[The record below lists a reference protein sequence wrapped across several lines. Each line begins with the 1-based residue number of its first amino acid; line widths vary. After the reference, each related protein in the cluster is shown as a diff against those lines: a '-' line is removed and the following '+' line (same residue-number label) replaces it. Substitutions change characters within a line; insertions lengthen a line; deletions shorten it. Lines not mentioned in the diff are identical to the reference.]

1 MLTCVTV
8 FILLHSTFCHR
19 IYLQVGQRIIEVN
32 GQSLLGATHQ
42 EAVNILRNAG
52 DEIRLLVCD
61 GFNPSALPEGEGVR
75 LYISTHRYISVLIKR
90 ARESLTFCYVLRF
103 KEIIFAVVKNEMFK
117 TLKCIFVVL
126 S

>member
-1 MLTCVTV
+1 M
-8 FILLHSTFCHR
+8 
-19 IYLQVGQRIIEVN
+19 N

-61 GFNPSALPEGEGVR
+61 GFNPSALPSEGKIIQDLLHAFSDFDQMNTTCGS
-75 LYISTHRYISVLIKR
+75 LAFPISWFRGLSVELN
-90 ARESLTFCYVLRF
+90 
-103 KEIIFAVVKNEMFK
+103 EIIYLVVKNEMFK